1 MLVANWSSESDR
13 TSLRYCATVRH
24 EVGLDKVS
32 LDEVSL
38 GFSCNS
44 RSTVSEGCSCSN
56 RSAVGEGCSSSK
68 RAVVGKGCS
77 IKRAAVGKGC
87 NSSKRPWSAGAAAI
101 SEQITKLSIFFTLSA
116 SG

>member
-1 MLVANWSSESDR
+1 MLVANWSSESDW

-56 RSAVGEGCSSSK
+56 RSAVGKGCSSSK
-68 RAVVGKGCS
+68 RPRSA
-77 IKRAAVGKGC
+77 RAAATARGP
-87 NSSKRPWSAGAAAI
+87 RWARAAAAARGR
-101 SEQITKLSIFFTLSA
+101 SRQGLQQMVNK
-116 SG
+116 